1 MNSLLVVFLTFF
13 WIVSIGAYENDHNFV
28 DAFNAIICGLVV
40 VGYIGICLFK

>member
-1 MNSLLVVFLTFF
+1 MKVWLVMFLTFF
-13 WIVSIGAYENDHNFV
+13 WIISTDVYERNHNFV